1 MEIVITRAMIDNA
14 LKFYSIFD
22 NNYKMKCYKCVD
34 EIQKNSEYQDK
45 VNNIYNLLFIDNNN
59 KIRELWNIKNTS
71 DLFGKFSNPFIT
83 NVLLIAICFEYM
95 IIRMSILFLMYSFI
109 FCLILK
115 KWRG

>member
-83 NVLLIAICFEYM
+83 NVFEC
-95 IIRMSILFLMYSFI
+95 IK
-109 FCLILK
+109 LK
-115 KWRG
+115 IDRIDLEVNLDPVKSRYKR